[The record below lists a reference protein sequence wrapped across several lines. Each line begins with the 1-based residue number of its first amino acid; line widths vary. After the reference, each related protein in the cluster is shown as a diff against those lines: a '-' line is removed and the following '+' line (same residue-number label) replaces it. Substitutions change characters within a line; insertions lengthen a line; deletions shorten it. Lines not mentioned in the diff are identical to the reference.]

1 MKQANATATTRAAAN
16 RILWLNFMFLVIKN
30 ATAKGRV
37 KKGSQFAITQDF
49 ALLLF
54 IGPQARLIRLRGRY
68 PDERHD
74 PVTL

>member
-1 MKQANATATTRAAAN
+1 
-16 RILWLNFMFLVIKN
+16 MFLVIKN

-54 IGPQARLIRLRGRY
+54 IGAKARRIRRWGAH
-68 PDERHD
+68 PDERFD
-74 PVTL
+74 GVTLRLIHR

>member
-1 MKQANATATTRAAAN
+1 
-16 RILWLNFMFLVIKN
+16 MFLVIKN

-54 IGPQARLIRLRGRY
+54 IGPHARLIRLRDRH

-74 PVTL
+74 GVTL

>member
-1 MKQANATATTRAAAN
+1 
-16 RILWLNFMFLVIKN
+16 MFLVIKN

-54 IGPQARLIRLRGRY
+54 IGAEARRIRSQATY

-74 PVTL
+74 GVTNRLIHP

>member
-1 MKQANATATTRAAAN
+1 
-16 RILWLNFMFLVIKN
+16 MFLVIKN

-74 PVTL
+74 PVTLWLIHR